1 MKKIYI
7 LLLTITSLYLTS
19 CSNPKEKVET
29 SIKSYLKAHLK
40 NLGSYES
47 ISFSKIDTSKLD
59 YEKSKK
65 ELEVTLKDQKELRD
79 VFLDNLEKEKKE
91 SIEYPYLISHE
102 YYVINTNKDK
112 VKMLVGFRFD
122 KDFKI
127 DEKSVSENING
138 ECGSFA
144 GVVYWKYNDYVGNKP
159 DIGSKVE
166 LYSLDTIR
174 GNLKYETSVDAQ
186 GNYKLEKVLPG
197 SYLLILQSKNTTVC
211 PEKLLQKLVGY
222 SSEIKQLFNFDIDI
236 YKTQLDEIHN
246 LDSIAGVIIEDKF
259 EKYNPSERLAKF
271 YSKQK
276 ESRDKA
282 EKLIQSFPNSFTSKI
297 GIYTGYTYSLEFSS
311 IRITESKVENNNT
324 DFGITCI

>member
-1 MKKIYI
+1 
-7 LLLTITSLYLTS
+7 
-19 CSNPKEKVET
+19 
-29 SIKSYLKAHLK
+29 
-40 NLGSYES
+40 
-47 ISFSKIDTSKLD
+47 
-59 YEKSKK
+59 
-65 ELEVTLKDQKELRD
+65 
-79 VFLDNLEKEKKE
+79 
-91 SIEYPYLISHE
+91 
-102 YYVINTNKDK
+102 
-112 VKMLVGFRFD
+112 MLVGFRFD

-259 EKYNPSERLAKF
+259 EKYHNHTAI
-271 YSKQK
+271 
-276 ESRDKA
+276 
-282 EKLIQSFPNSFTSKI
+282 LIV
-297 GIYTGYTYSLEFSS
+297 L
-311 IRITESKVENNNT
+311 
-324 DFGITCI
+324 